1 MPVHSTKK
9 NRSKRR
15 LKKKRQVLP
24 ESQSREIFAIVL
36 YTLAAVF
43 LFSLSWSA
51 WAFWGY
57 LEAFIISIFWIWAY
71 LFPFVLALFASY
83 LFFVKDLE
91 FHFHRGLWISTL
103 FISLLSIIHLQS
115 PLSEAY
121 INMKDYW
128 WMLWFVFST
137 MFRMWF
143 WDFLSWIIFLSL
155 FIISIQL
162 IMWLSFREL
171 YQNIFRPLT
180 EVDIKRSDN
189 YENKDIED
197 AQIEKIRQW
206 QLSIWNAELDI
217 IKPEAIDF
225 KHKEI
230 AQDDGLSEEKLWDGW
245 VASVWLKIKKKK
257 NDYWI
262 KISNFSV
269 DDTWEFPSLD
279 LLSSEVSNIYPD
291 DDLLK
296 TQADNIKE
304 KLLQFWIKVE
314 VVSARVWPTVTQFTL
329 KPDEWIKVSKI
340 LSFKDDLALSLSAKS
355 VRIEAPIP
363 GQPYVWIEI
372 PNEHRSTVYMK
383 EVLTSEGFTW
393 LWDSKLRLCM
403 WKDVAWKSVAVDLTK
418 MPHLLIAWATGSWK
432 SVWMNTFLISLLYQ
446 NSPKELKFI
455 MIDPKMVELEAYNWI
470 PHLLTPVI
478 MEADRALSA
487 LKWAVSEMMRR
498 YTECREKWYRNIYEY
513 NDSEEKKMPKIVIV
527 VDELADLMMREYKK
541 ETEAAIC
548 RIAQMARAVWIHLII
563 ATQRPSVDVITGLIK
578 ANIPTR
584 ISFSVT
590 SSIDSRTIID
600 SIWAEDLLWMWDM
613 LYINPSLSKPLRVQ
627 WIYISSKEIEKVTN
641 HIKLAKEP
649 KSDEDE
655 IQIKWEDD
663 GFSWVWEI
671 NLDAIK
677 EAAQEDDKIPEA
689 IEVIRRT
696 WKASATLFQR
706 MLSVWYARAAKL
718 LDILEAKWMIGP
730 SNWAKPR
737 EIYLDRIEGE

>member
-9 NRSKRR
+9 NRSRR
-15 LKKKRQVLP
+15 KVKKKRQALP
-24 ESQSREIFAIVL
+24 ESQVREITWIVL

-51 WAFWGY
+51 WVLWQY
-57 LEAFIISIFWIWAY
+57 LEAFLISVFWVWAF
-71 LFPFVLALFASY
+71 LFPFILALFASY

-91 FHFHRGLWISTL
+91 FHFHRVLWIALL
-103 FISLLSIIHLQS
+103 FISLLSIIHLQA
-115 PLSEAY
+115 PFNEALSD
-121 INMKDYW
+121 MRDYW
-128 WMLWFVFST
+128 WMIWFVFST
-137 MFRMWF
+137 MFRKWF
-143 WDFLSWIIFLSL
+143 WDFLSWIIF
-155 FIISIQL
+155 ISFFVIAIQL

-171 YQNIFRPLT
+171 YQSIFRPLID
-180 EVDIKRSDN
+180 VDIKRPPK
-189 YENKDIED
+189 YEVADIEE
-197 AQIEKIRQW
+197 AQIERISQW
-206 QLSIWNAELDI
+206 QLPLANAQLDI
-217 IKPEAIDF
+217 IKPKATDF
-225 KHKEI
+225 KHKDITAAESFI
-230 AQDDGLSEEKLWDGW
+230 
-245 VASVWLKIKKKK
+245 VAEDQEWIESVWLKIKKKK
-257 NDYWI
+257 NDHWI

-269 DDTWEFPSLD
+269 DDSWEFPSLD
-279 LLSSEVSNIYPD
+279 LLSSEVSSVYPD

-296 TQADNIKE
+296 GQADNIKD

-340 LSFKDDLALSLSAKS
+340 LTFKDDLALSLSAKS

-372 PNEHRSTVYMK
+372 PNEHRSTVFMK
-383 EVLTSEGFTW
+383 EVLTSEWFTSIK
-393 LWDSKLRLCM
+393 DTKLRLCM
-403 WKDVAWKSVAVDLTK
+403 WKDVAWKSVAVDLWK

-446 NSPKELKFI
+446 NTPKELKFI

-478 MEADRALSA
+478 MEADRALAA

-513 NDSEEKKMPKIVIV
+513 NEKEDKKMPKIVIV
-527 VDELADLMMREYKK
+527 VDELADLMMREFKK
-541 ETEAAIC
+541 ETESAIC

-600 SIWAEDLLWMWDM
+600 SVWAEDLLWMWDM
-613 LYINPSLSKPLRVQ
+613 LFINPSLSKPLRVQ
-627 WIYISSKEIEKVTN
+627 WIYISSKEIERVTN

-649 KSDEDE
+649 ESDDDE
-655 IQIKWEDD
+655 IQMD
-663 GFSWVWEI
+663 GRKSEFSWVWEI
-671 NLDAIK
+671 NLDVIN

-689 IEVIRRT
+689 IEIIRRT

-737 EIYLDRIEGE
+737 EIYLDKD